1 MIISLYVRNDFLRR
15 IRFLRRFLPRTLMT
29 ETRDFQSTLS
39 LYRMVPISAIGN
51 RENIILKLTFQDLPI

>member
-15 IRFLRRFLPRTLMT
+15 IRFLLRFLPRTLFT

-39 LYRMVPISAIGN
+39 LYRIVPIYAIGN
-51 RENIILKLTFQDLPI
+51 RENLISKITFQNLPI

>member
-15 IRFLRRFLPRTLMT
+15 IRFLRRFLPRTLFT

-39 LYRMVPISAIGN
+39 LYRIFPIYTIGN
-51 RENIILKLTFQDLPI
+51 RENLISKITFQNLPI